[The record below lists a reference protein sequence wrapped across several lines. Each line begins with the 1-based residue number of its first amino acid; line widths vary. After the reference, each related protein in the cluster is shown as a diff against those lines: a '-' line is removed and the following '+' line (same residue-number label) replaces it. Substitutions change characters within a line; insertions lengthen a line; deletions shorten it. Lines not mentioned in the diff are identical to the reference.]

1 MKSETALWIL
11 EDIPR
16 KGKGLIARKG
26 HSPRHPH
33 LKRRPLLKTDVITSM
48 ETVQK
53 DLARALKALPKDH
66 QRAFLSLHN
75 NYPGKIL

>member
-1 MKSETALWIL
+1 
-11 EDIPR
+11 
-16 KGKGLIARKG
+16 
-26 HSPRHPH
+26 
-33 LKRRPLLKTDVITSM
+33 M
-48 ETVQK
+48 ETVEK